1 MDAAYASARDR
12 LGQTLCAKYKLDE
25 VLGVGGTAVVFRATH
40 RNGNRVAVKL
50 LHDYLCKSRDV
61 TRRFMR
67 EAYLANLMEHPGTVR
82 VLDDDVDENGV
93 AFLVLELLEGETLEE
108 RRVRLGGRLPV
119 DEVLGFMDR
128 LLEVLELAHE
138 KNIVHRDIKPSNI
151 FLTRDGTLK
160 VLDFGIARM
169 LDEHG
174 SATATKTGQMIGT
187 PAFMPPEQALSK
199 PKEIDKQ
206 TDLWAVG
213 ATMFT
218 LLSGELVHV
227 AESSSEHL
235 VKAATLHARSVAR
248 VLPGVPANVETLV
261 GRALRFDKK
270 ERWESATV
278 MRQELWRVRLDPGR
292 PIGTTSAPPPRNVSS
307 AFPTLPGSFR
317 PKRDSDKSGLRETG
331 MSLAGAPHPAET
343 TSKRAMILSTVVAIL
358 LVASALTFGIWVT
371 VGQRAT
377 IGPAAASTGAATPAI
392 TPDGNKNDKSAMPLP
407 PAIEIAD
414 SGSTTAKPATTGVPG
429 ASVATS
435 AVSTPAITH
444 AAPVTGTSA
453 GAVTPPKAFSGGAG
467 TSAAAA
473 PKSTAGKRGAPP
485 GGDIYK
491 PF

>member
-1 MDAAYASARDR
+1 MEVAYASARDR
-12 LGQTLCAKYKLDE
+12 IGTTLGGKYLLEE

-50 LHDYLCKSRDV
+50 LHDHLCKSRDI

-67 EAYLANLMEHPGTVR
+67 EAYLANLLEHPGTVR
-82 VLDDDVDENGV
+82 VLDDDLDENGV

-108 RRVRLGGRLPV
+108 RRVRLGGRLAV
-119 DEVLGFMDR
+119 DEVLGYADR

-151 FLTRDGTLK
+151 FLTKDGELK

-169 LDEHG
+169 LDDHG
-174 SATATKTGQMIGT
+174 AATATKTGQMIGT

-218 LLSGELVHV
+218 LLSGELVHI

-248 VLPGVPANVETLV
+248 VLPGVPANVETLI

-270 ERWESATV
+270 DRWASATD
-278 MRQELWRVRLDPGR
+278 MRRELWRVRLEPGR
-292 PIGTTSAPPPRNVSS
+292 PIGTTSAPPPRNPASN
-307 AFPTLPGSFR
+307 FPTVQG
-317 PKRDSDKSGLRETG
+317 KRDSDKPSMREMGMAMTG
-331 MSLAGAPHPAET
+331 EHRIPPASRRAVFFSTLAA
-343 TSKRAMILSTVVAIL
+343 VL
-358 LVASALTFGIWVT
+358 LVAGALTFGIYMT
-371 VGQRAT
+371 AGQNPIARPIPAKPADSAPGFLPMGLTDITAPDPSLTAAGTNAKPAATGLPTTTTSATGSVVPTAGATTMTAKPTATPVPATTTASAPPKPAGKRA
-377 IGPAAASTGAATPAI
+377 PAAAATG
-392 TPDGNKNDKSAMPLP
+392 DL
-407 PAIEIAD
+407 
-414 SGSTTAKPATTGVPG
+414 
-429 ASVATS
+429 
-435 AVSTPAITH
+435 
-444 AAPVTGTSA
+444 
-453 GAVTPPKAFSGGAG
+453 
-467 TSAAAA
+467 
-473 PKSTAGKRGAPP
+473 
-485 GGDIYK
+485 YK

>member
-1 MDAAYASARDR
+1 MDVAYASARDR
-12 LGQTLCAKYKLDE
+12 LGQTLCGKYRLDE
-25 VLGVGGTAVVFRATH
+25 VVGVGGTAVVFRATH

-67 EAYLANLMEHPGTVR
+67 EAYLANLLEHPGIVR
-82 VLDDDVDENGV
+82 VLDDDVDQDGV

-108 RRVRLGGRLPV
+108 RRVRLGGRLAV
-119 DEVLGFMDR
+119 DEVLGYVDR
-128 LLEVLELAHE
+128 LLEVLELAHD
-138 KNIVHRDIKPSNI
+138 KQIVHRDIKPSNV
-151 FLTRDGTLK
+151 FLTKDGDVK
-160 VLDFGIARM
+160 VLDFGIARI
-169 LDEHG
+169 LDQHG

-261 GRALRFDKK
+261 GRALRFEKK
-270 ERWESATV
+270 ERWTSATE

-292 PIGTTSAPPPRNVSS
+292 PVGTTSTPPPRLPSS
-307 AFPTLPGSFR
+307 EFPTVIGR
-317 PKRDSDKSGLRETG
+317 RDSDKSGLRETG
-331 MSLAGAPHPAET
+331 MSLTGEPHPSEYG
-343 TSKRAMILSTVVAIL
+343 SRRAVFVSTVVAVL
-358 LVASALTFGIWVT
+358 LIASAMSFGIWT
-371 VGQRAT
+371 FAHESARPR
-377 IGPAAASTGAATPAI
+377 PAAAAPDPGPPPLLPPSLDTPDSALSAFGGAA
-392 TPDGNKNDKSAMPLP
+392 DL
-407 PAIEIAD
+407 
-414 SGSTTAKPATTGVPG
+414 AKPATTGVPAPATGTG
-429 ASVATS
+429 AVPPAATTAKGGVPAPKPS
-435 AVSTPAITH
+435 AKR
-444 AAPVTGTSA
+444 AAPPTAPSA
-453 GAVTPPKAFSGGAG
+453 
-467 TSAAAA
+467 
-473 PKSTAGKRGAPP
+473 
-485 GGDIYK
+485 DLYK

>member
-12 LGQTLCAKYKLDE
+12 LGQVLCGKYTIDE

-40 RNGNRVAVKL
+40 RNGNKVAVKL

-67 EAYLANLMEHPGTVR
+67 EAYLANLLEHPGTVR
-82 VLDDDVDENGV
+82 VLDDDADENGV

-128 LLEVLELAHE
+128 LLEVLELAHD

-151 FLTRDGTLK
+151 FLTKDGTLK

-218 LLSGELVHV
+218 LLSGELVHI

-270 ERWESATV
+270 ERWASATE

-292 PIGTTSAPPPRNVSS
+292 PIGTTSAPPPRNPSS
-307 AFPTLPGSFR
+307 AFPTLVHAR
-317 PKRDSDKSGLRETG
+317 RDERDSEKPSLREMG
-331 MSLAGAPHPAET
+331 MSLTGEHYRADPN
-343 TSKRAMILSTVVAIL
+343 SKRAMILSSIVAVL
-358 LVASALTFGIWVT
+358 LVAAALGFGIWLM
-371 VGQRAT
+371 VGQKPQLAKS
-377 IGPAAASTGAATPAI
+377 AAAATHDDRHDNGPPAL
-392 TPDGNKNDKSAMPLP
+392 PLP
-407 PAIEIAD
+407 PSLD
-414 SGSTTAKPATTGVPG
+414 TSGAALPELTAKPATTGVAPTP
-429 ASVATS
+429 SATTTTSGVNGGS
-435 AVSTPAITH
+435 APA
-444 AAPVTGTSA
+444 AKAVPVNAPA
-453 GAVTPPKAFSGGAG
+453 PKP
-467 TSAAAA
+467 AAAK
-473 PKSTAGKRGAPP
+473 PAGKPA
-485 GGDIYK
+485 GGDHK

>member
-1 MDAAYASARDR
+1 MEVAYASARDR
-12 LGQTLCAKYKLDE
+12 IGQTLCGKYFIDE

-50 LHDYLCKSRDV
+50 LHDHLCKSRDI

-67 EAYLANLMEHPGTVR
+67 EAYLANLLEHPGTVR
-82 VLDDDVDENGV
+82 VLDDDVDQNGV

-108 RRVRLGGRLPV
+108 RRVRLGGRLAV
-119 DEVLGFMDR
+119 DEVLGYMDR

-138 KNIVHRDIKPSNI
+138 KNIVHRDIKPSNL
-151 FLTRDGTLK
+151 FLTKDGVLK

-174 SATATKTGQMIGT
+174 AATATKTGQMIGT

-213 ATMFT
+213 ATIFT

-235 VKAATLHARSVAR
+235 VKAATMHARSVAR

-270 ERWESATV
+270 ERWGSATE
-278 MRQELWRVRLDPGR
+278 MRRELWRVRLDPGR
-292 PIGTTSAPPPRNVSS
+292 PIGTTSAPPPRNPSS
-307 AFPTLPGSFR
+307 NFPTLVG
-317 PKRDSDKSGLRETG
+317 KRDSDKSALRETG
-331 MSLAGAPHPAET
+331 MSLTGEVRFDGIRDPA
-343 TSKRAMILSTVVAIL
+343 SRRAVFFSTVVAIL
-358 LVASALTFGIWVT
+358 LVASALTFGIYM
-371 VGQRAT
+371 T
-377 IGPAAASTGAATPAI
+377 IGSKAQLARPAAAAAGEKTSPPLPADMLPSE
-392 TPDGNKNDKSAMPLP
+392 TLP
-407 PAIEIAD
+407 PAAVTLPLGD
-414 SGSTTAKPATTGVPG
+414 MAANAGAKPAATGIPG
-429 ASVATS
+429 DGARGTSGATASVTAPSATTKATAS
-435 AVSTPAITH
+435 PL
-444 AAPVTGTSA
+444 AAPTT
-453 GAVTPPKAFSGGAG
+453 
-467 TSAAAA
+467 
-473 PKSTAGKRGAPP
+473 PKSNGATAKRGPAPAST
-485 GGDIYK
+485 GDLYK

>member
-12 LGQTLCAKYKLDE
+12 LGQSLCGKYTIDE

-40 RNGNRVAVKL
+40 RNGNKVAVKL
-50 LHDYLCKSRDV
+50 LHDHLCKSRDV

-67 EAYLANLMEHPGTVR
+67 EAYLANLLEHPGTVR
-82 VLDDDVDENGV
+82 VLDDDADENGV

-128 LLEVLELAHE
+128 LLEVLELAHD

-169 LDEHG
+169 LDDYG
-174 SATATKTGQMIGT
+174 SATSTKTGQMIGT

-261 GRALRFDKK
+261 ARALRFDKK
-270 ERWESATV
+270 ERWASATE

-292 PIGTTSAPPPRNVSS
+292 PIGTTSAPPPRNPSS
-307 AFPTLPGSFR
+307 AFPTLVG
-317 PKRDSDKSGLRETG
+317 PKRDDSRDSEKPSLREMA
-331 MSLAGAPHPAET
+331 MSLNGT
-343 TSKRAMILSTVVAIL
+343 TPYPPDPRSRRAMILSSVVAVL
-358 LVASALTFGIWVT
+358 LVASALAFGIWLT
-371 VGQRAT
+371 VGQKPQLAKT
-377 IGPAAASTGAATPAI
+377 AAAATADNGPPAL
-392 TPDGNKNDKSAMPLP
+392 PLP
-407 PAIEIAD
+407 PSLD
-414 SGSTTAKPATTGVPG
+414 TSGVALPELNPAKPATTGVAPG
-429 ASVATS
+429 PT
-435 AVSTPAITH
+435 TPATATPSSTTTH
-444 AAPVTGTSA
+444 GAAAKPASAPAPVR
-453 GAVTPPKAFSGGAG
+453 GG
-467 TSAAAA
+467 AAAA
-473 PKSTAGKRGAPP
+473 PKAAGKPATG